1 MNDLNAF
8 GLVSSDQQIPISNE
22 SVDNGTKKDGFLNKL
37 SIKNVGLLA
46 LAGITAFYLY
56 QSMFKGGVQ
65 YSHEGVQTTRS
76 IFAWVDVILG
86 LGVALIILKV
96 SRTILR

>member
-1 MNDLNAF
+1 MNELNAF
-8 GLVSSDQQIPISNE
+8 GLVSDNQQN
-22 SVDNGTKKDGFLNKL
+22 SVIDGNAGEAGKKDGLLSNL
-37 SIKNVGLLA
+37 SIRNVGILA

-65 YSHEGVQTTRS
+65 YNHEGVQTTRS
-76 IFAWVDVILG
+76 IFAWVDVVLG

-96 SRTILR
+96 SKTILR